1 MCEEVNARHA
11 AQPGSGSIA
20 LYRRLRLG
28 SMMECG
34 MASAVYPTQYSIE
47 L

>member
-20 LYRRLRLG
+20 LYAKIG
-28 SMMECG
+28 SMVERG

>member
-11 AQPGSGSIA
+11 VQPGSGSIA

-28 SMMECG
+28 QWCLIFHRTVEDRG
-34 MASAVYPTQYSIE
+34 
-47 L
+47 

>member
-20 LYRRLRLG
+20 LYRRLKKTEARD
-28 SMMECG
+28 S
-34 MASAVYPTQYSIE
+34 Y
-47 L
+47 